1 MELPEELRFENLST
15 PHSAQL
21 FTQKTQPVSFSQSQ
35 VRFEIPRRGILNS
48 TAILEWSFSPS
59 GTTGVN
65 GTTFPLNVGCMANI
79 ERAVLSTQS
88 GRIIMDNRNFTQKQV
103 CEETFRDGDYSHF
116 LARYLN
122 LSNHS
127 YTYQH
132 PNEPTSAEAVDGRP
146 HTKLRLSGEP
156 IDTEGDASLDGTEFN
171 VPPILSMGGTSAPA
185 VPQSVRVSLQQLF
198 PFLYGVQL
206 PVNIMEQ
213 LYLDVYWRQDVSEG
227 DVIVGRGTIGGENG
241 NSYVAGGVVNQDDCF
256 LISDHLVYDDP
267 AVMDKITAHQEA
279 NGGLS
284 FPFKDYVVQVV
295 ASTAPTDPTIQEY
308 ERELG
313 CSNYKLTDMRN
324 LELIGIGGNTNAFFG
339 KYYSNGINNRDIQ
352 LVLND
357 ANLFPDNDKTQAEN
371 YTELTKLYP
380 NVLPYIPRP
389 IYATSVQQGN
399 APLPSGALQTFS
411 GRDTQLISGQS
422 NIIAYQ
428 LKDIEG
434 NAFQNGNTPIRMFYK
449 KTKGGNAVAP
459 QADITSSSLQYFFVG
474 YMRSFAVAPSGR
486 VIVSEFI

>member
-127 YTYQH
+127 YTIQH
-132 PNEPTSAEAVDGRP
+132 PNEPTGADAGERP
-146 HTKLRLSGEP
+146 QTKIRLSGEP
-156 IDTEGDASLDGTEFN
+156 IDPEGAVSLDGSEFN

-185 VPQSVRVSLQQLF
+185 VSQSVRVSLKQLF

-213 LYLDVYWRQDVSEG
+213 LYLDVYWRADASEG
-227 DVIVGRGTIGGENG
+227 DVIVGRGYVGGEGG

-279 NGGLS
+279 NGGLA

-324 LELIGIGGNTNAFFG
+324 IELKGIGGTTNPYFG
-339 KYYSNGINNRDIQ
+339 KYYSNGNNNRDIQ

-389 IYATSVQQGN
+389 VYSTEVQEGN
-399 APLPSGALQTFS
+399 APFPDLDTQTFS
-411 GRDTQLISGQS
+411 GRNQDTLSGQG

-449 KTKGGNAVAP
+449 KTKGGNTTAP
-459 QADITSSSLQYFFVG
+459 QADITTSSLQYFFVG